1 MSVGREPRAG
11 ATGGPPVGLIAAAGA
26 LPVEIARGAKRLG
39 RGVICVDVLD
49 GDPALQGLAE
59 AYYAIS
65 LGELGGLIDALRRH
79 GVREV
84 LLAGK
89 VDKLAAM
96 RSVRLDAQG
105 AQVALR
111 FADLRD
117 ASILSVFVGVL
128 EEAGFEVA
136 SQTRYVG
143 HLIPE
148 VGVLGRRAPTQE
160 EARDI
165 ALGARVARGVAG
177 LDVGQAV
184 AVRRGVVVAVEAA
197 EGTDAMIQRAGA
209 LARGVSVIKV
219 SRPNQDPR
227 YDLPVVGP
235 QTIAVLA
242 DAGGAVLAVEAARTI
257 LLDRE
262 RLVAAADAAGIA
274 VASVDVAPRTG

>member
-1 MSVGREPRAG
+1 MSVGRAPDAG
-11 ATGGPPVGLIAAAGA
+11 GADVPPVGLIAAAGA

-39 RGVICVDVLD
+39 REVICVNVLD
-49 GDPALQGLAE
+49 GDPALEGLAE

-65 LGELGGLIDALRRH
+65 LGELGGLIGALRRH

-148 VGVLGRRAPTQE
+148 AGVLGRRAPTSE

-165 ALGARVARGVAG
+165 ALGVRVARGVAG

-209 LARGVSVIKV
+209 LARGVSIVKV

-235 QTIAVLA
+235 QTIAALA
-242 DAGGAVLAVEAARTI
+242 GAAGAALAVEAARTI

-274 VASVDVAPRTG
+274 VASVDVAPGMG